1 MADAA
6 RSSSPSGDKVASD
19 KGAARVPRP
28 SDKGVAPSMNASNT
42 RQHHLMALGQQP
54 KSGPAGGSKT
64 RA

>member
-6 RSSSPSGDKVASD
+6 RSSSPSGDKVA
-19 KGAARVPRP
+19 